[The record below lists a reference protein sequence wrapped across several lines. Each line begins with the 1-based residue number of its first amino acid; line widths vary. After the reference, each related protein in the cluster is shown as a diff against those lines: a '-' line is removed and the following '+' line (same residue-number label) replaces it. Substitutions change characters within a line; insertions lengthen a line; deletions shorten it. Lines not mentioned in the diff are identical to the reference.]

1 MEVIGSNPIAP
12 TTYETFGIVQ
22 LPFRLPICWID
33 GADSYFG
40 HRQEGWCGAVMAED
54 AGKQGAA
61 FTAKPGYREALIV
74 IAAVSDRPGD
84 IRGGKASL
92 CHPRLIQM

>member
-1 MEVIGSNPIAP
+1 
-12 TTYETFGIVQ
+12 
-22 LPFRLPICWID
+22 
-33 GADSYFG
+33 
-40 HRQEGWCGAVMAED
+40 MAED

-61 FTAKPGYREALIV
+61 FTANPGYREALIV